1 MSTFPIFLVP
11 DRILRAK
18 SAMPIVPAFTAIA
31 PNKPASPPQIY
42 DTNVLIT
49 YATIGLLVSVAFL
62 FMNPVLGA
70 VSGLV
75 SFAAIAYAAWSMNQ
89 SFPKHKRDH
98 DDYVRKYPKLLQE
111 HMRARGEHMAE
122 MVRVNN
128 ADNIAKY
135 QQEQLLLALRQ
146 TQPHDGENSTA
157 QEGFSEAKFYAYLN
171 SFFKDKIHRKLISK
185 IPNREYP
192 YSPDFAYID
201 RSLNLYID
209 IEIDEPYVYKT
220 GQPTHFVGAT
230 KDINRNEHFLD
241 KNWLVIRF
249 AEEQIARY
257 PQGCCKAIAQ
267 IIAEVIGDDLELRQ
281 FSGIEDLPSIRQWTE
296 SEAAQMAAKNYRQ
309 TYLAG
314 DRQIPRRSLATGK

>member
-1 MSTFPIFLVP
+1 MTTFPIFLVP

-62 FMNPVLGA
+62 FMNPVFGA

-89 SFPKHKRDH
+89 SFPKRKRNH
-98 DDYVRKYPKLLQE
+98 DDYVRRYPKLLQQHQAAKDKHSKE
-111 HMRARGEHMAE
+111 VAVINSPENVAR
-122 MVRVNN
+122 
-128 ADNIAKY
+128 Y

-157 QEGFSEAKFYAYLN
+157 QEGFSEPKFYPHLN
-171 SFFKDKIHRKLISK
+171 HYFRGRIHRKLTSN
-185 IPNREYP
+185 IPNWDKHP

-201 RSLNLYID
+201 RSLSLYID
-209 IEIDEPYVYKT
+209 IEIDEPYAYKS
-220 GQPTHFVGAT
+220 GKPTHFYGAT
-230 KDINRNEHFLD
+230 NDFNRNNHFLA

-249 AEEQIARY
+249 AEEQVARY
-257 PQGCCKAIAQ
+257 PKSCCKAIAQ
-267 IIAEVIGDDLELRQ
+267 IIADVIGDSLELNQ
-281 FSGIEDLPSIRQWTE
+281 FASVPDLPTMKQWTE
-296 SEAAQMAAKNYRQ
+296 SEAAQMAADKYRQ

-314 DRQIPRRSLATGK
+314 D